1 MLAMQHCHAPRAQ
14 ATQRHTQL
22 EQRAQVCVGRL
33 SKNET
38 KSSLFHGPI
47 ELIGVLLGNL
57 STDSLCVN
65 VLLLL
70 VLLVLDK
77 KDDDGRDEHQ

>member
-1 MLAMQHCHAPRAQ
+1 M
-14 ATQRHTQL
+14 
-22 EQRAQVCVGRL
+22 
-33 SKNET
+33 NE
-38 KSSLFHGPI
+38 KSLFHGPI